1 MAFMDSIF
9 MATVQTL
16 GLQQM
21 RCEAA
26 IESAPK
32 ALLLQRQRESF
43 VLLHVPLSY
52 CLTGRLVPF
61 TRRMWLRSTNS
72 LSKRPL
78 LIRLSLTR
86 LLLLL
91 PESLGLNLARIR
103 LRLLLIR
110 LTSLTLVFLYPRHLC
125 RGVYS
130 FCLSVRMFVCSFV
143 LPSRGICV
151 KVLR

>member
-1 MAFMDSIF
+1 MPAKWKYGLQGFYGTLKSMSMACMDSIS

-16 GLQQM
+16 GLQHM
-21 RCEAA
+21 RREAA

-86 LLLLL
+86 LLL
-91 PESLGLNLARIR
+91 PESLGLTLARIR
-103 LRLLLIR
+103 LSLRRLLLIR
-110 LTSLTLVFLYPRHLC
+110 LTSLTLVFY
-125 RGVYS
+125 
-130 FCLSVRMFVCSFV
+130 
-143 LPSRGICV
+143 
-151 KVLR
+151 

>member
-1 MAFMDSIF
+1 MPAKWKYGLQGFYGTLKSMSMAFLDSMS

-16 GLQQM
+16 CLQQM
-21 RCEAA
+21 RREAA

-61 TRRMWLRSTNS
+61 TRRMRLRSTNS
-72 LSKRPL
+72 LFKRPL
-78 LIRLSLTR
+78 LTRLSLTR
-86 LLLLL
+86 LLLL

-110 LTSLTLVFLYPRHLC
+110 LTSLTLVFY
-125 RGVYS
+125 
-130 FCLSVRMFVCSFV
+130 
-143 LPSRGICV
+143 
-151 KVLR
+151 

>member
-1 MAFMDSIF
+1 MPAKWKYGLQGFYGTLKSMSMAFMDSMS
-9 MATVQTL
+9 MAIVQTL
-16 GLQQM
+16 GPQQM
-21 RCEAA
+21 RREAA

-52 CLTGRLVPF
+52 CLTGRMVPF

-78 LIRLSLTR
+78 LFRLSLIR
-86 LLLLL
+86 LLLLLL

-110 LTSLTLVFLYPRHLC
+110 LTSLTLVFY
-125 RGVYS
+125 
-130 FCLSVRMFVCSFV
+130 
-143 LPSRGICV
+143 
-151 KVLR
+151 

>member
-1 MAFMDSIF
+1 MPAKWKYGLQGFYGTLKSMSMAFMDSMS

-32 ALLLQRQRESF
+32 ALLLQKQRESF
-43 VLLHVPLSY
+43 VLHHVPLSY

-78 LIRLSLTR
+78 LIRLRLTR

-91 PESLGLNLARIR
+91 LLESLGLNLARIR

-110 LTSLTLVFLYPRHLC
+110 LTRLTSLTLVFY
-125 RGVYS
+125 
-130 FCLSVRMFVCSFV
+130 
-143 LPSRGICV
+143 
-151 KVLR
+151 

>member
-1 MAFMDSIF
+1 MEIWTPGFFCGTLKSMSMAFIDSMF

-21 RCEAA
+21 RREAA
-26 IESAPK
+26 IESPPK

-43 VLLHVPLSY
+43 VLLNVPLSY

-72 LSKRPL
+72 LFKRPL
-78 LIRLSLTR
+78 LIRLRQTR

-110 LTSLTLVFLYPRHLC
+110 LTSLTLVFY
-125 RGVYS
+125 
-130 FCLSVRMFVCSFV
+130 
-143 LPSRGICV
+143 
-151 KVLR
+151 

>member
-1 MAFMDSIF
+1 MPAKWKYGLQGFYGTLESMSMAFMDSMS

-21 RCEAA
+21 RREAA
-26 IESAPK
+26 IELAPK

-52 CLTGRLVPF
+52 CLAGRLVPF

-78 LIRLSLTR
+78 LIRLSLTC

-110 LTSLTLVFLYPRHLC
+110 LTSLTLVFY
-125 RGVYS
+125 
-130 FCLSVRMFVCSFV
+130 
-143 LPSRGICV
+143 
-151 KVLR
+151 

>member
-1 MAFMDSIF
+1 MPAKWKYGLQGFYGSLKSMSMAFIDSMS

-21 RCEAA
+21 GREAA

-32 ALLLQRQRESF
+32 ALLRQRQRESF
-43 VLLHVPLSY
+43 VLLNVPLIY

-61 TRRMWLRSTNS
+61 ARRMWLRPTNS

-110 LTSLTLVFLYPRHLC
+110 LNSLTLVFY
-125 RGVYS
+125 
-130 FCLSVRMFVCSFV
+130 
-143 LPSRGICV
+143 
-151 KVLR
+151 